1 MTDVQTP
8 WVRPDVRL
16 IRRNRGNIFITTL
29 YSQLFPEIFADRG
42 LTTIDAINRSQ
53 CFEHGAF
60 VFEDYEQQL
69 FRYLYGNRD
78 DITVLRHGTI
88 TKPLTHI
95 IPENLITQPHMQH
108 HEWDFIDFIFESPT
122 EEGGIVVVSASNP
135 LWKPVVQ
142 YELSIVPPIK
152 YVCNPYCE
160 NRGVLATP
168 SYCRTLNIGKK
179 KYPKGIIK
187 FYSFTIRYRVGRGA
201 PLLMGPYTYVKFES
215 LSAAT
220 RVGII
225 RHLHRVGQ
233 LFMTKRGDKGEAS
246 AKRTSSQCFKKK
258 NSAYCYRAE
267 NYGYMPLESVRRP
280 DTYNRDHNSFPRIA
294 DNPHDAADIDA
305 ALNQYNSPLHHASRR
320 HIYQSR
326 TGHELFVPQ
335 IVTNH
340 ILRALHVHPPLLE
353 RRNTLTREQWEE
365 ANPQS
370 QGQGGGRRSK
380 RRRPRRTR
388 RRRRR
393 KKRTRRKR
401 KKTYRKR

>member
-8 WVRPDVRL
+8 WVRPDARL

-29 YSQLFPEIFADRG
+29 YSQLFPEIFEGEG
-42 LTTIDAINRSQ
+42 LNTIDAINRSQ

-60 VFEDYEQQL
+60 VFKDGGHEL
-69 FRYLYGNRD
+69 FRYLYGNRE
-78 DITVLRHGTI
+78 DITTLHGTVTI
-88 TKPLTHI
+88 PLTHL
-95 IPENLITQPHMQH
+95 IPKNLITQPHMQH
-108 HEWDFIDFIFESPT
+108 HEWDHIDFIFESPT
-122 EEGGIVVVSASNP
+122 EEEGIVVVSASNP

-160 NRGVLATP
+160 NRGALATP
-168 SYCRTLNIGKK
+168 PYCQTLNIGKK

-187 FYSFTIRYRVGRGA
+187 FYSFQIRYRAGRRA
-201 PLLMGPYTYVKFES
+201 ALLMGPYTYVKFES
-215 LSAAT
+215 LSAASM
-220 RVGII
+220 VGII
-225 RHLHRVGQ
+225 RHMHRIGQ
-233 LFMTKRGDKGEAS
+233 LFPTKRGDKVAAS
-246 AKRTSSQCFKKK
+246 AKRTSSECFKKK

-267 NYGYMPLESVRRP
+267 NYGYMPLGSVTRP

-294 DNPHDAADIDA
+294 GGEAAI
-305 ALNQYNSPLHHASRR
+305 NQYNSPIHQDSGRR
-320 HIYQSR
+320 IYQSR

-340 ILRALHVHPPLLE
+340 ILRALHVHPPLE
-353 RRNTLTREQWEE
+353 RRNTLTREQWME
-365 ANPQS
+365 AHQLE
-370 QGQGGGRRSK
+370 GQGGGRRSK
-380 RRRPRRTR
+380 RRRPRQTR

-401 KKTYRKR
+401 KKTHRKR